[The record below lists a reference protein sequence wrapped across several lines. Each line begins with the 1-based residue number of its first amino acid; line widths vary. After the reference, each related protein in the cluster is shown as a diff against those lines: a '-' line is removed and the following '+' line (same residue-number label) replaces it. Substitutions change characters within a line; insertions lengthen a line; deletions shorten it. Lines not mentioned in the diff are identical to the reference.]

1 MRLRMGWAVLAVMS
15 AAMMW
20 GQEARPAA
28 KPAASSADANADGQ
42 TDAGARTITVIPDPV
57 HLAVVVRDKKGALV
71 QGLTKSDFVL
81 QVGNKPQ
88 TIQSIEQDKDL
99 PMTLGLLVDV
109 SGSQRD
115 RVEQERAASKA
126 FLQAVLTPASGKR
139 AADKVFVVQF
149 AKQIELLQDVTE
161 DRSLI
166 DKALQELGTE
176 SPTFHVKEEA
186 DTTDAEGRKVHH
198 GGTSLYDALFL
209 SADEVMAKQKGRKV
223 LVVLTDGVDVGS
235 KNSLTETIE
244 AAQEANTVVYT
255 IYFRPA
261 QKFDQGMANRRNY
274 PGGGYPGGGYPG
286 GGYPGGG
293 YPGGRYPGGGYP
305 GGGYPGGGP
314 GGNTPNGNGNPNG
327 RGPGGGSRK
336 PSVDG
341 KQVLDRTCGETGGR
355 VFEVGK
361 RLTVEESFA
370 GIAEELKAAYR
381 IGFTPDAAAAR
392 FGFHPIDLNLAN
404 ADLNKKDD
412 LQTRSGY
419 YGGETH

>member
-1 MRLRMGWAVLAVMS
+1 MRLRMGWAVLPALS
-15 AAMMW
+15 AAMVW
-20 GQEARPAA
+20 AQDA
-28 KPAASSADANADGQ
+28 KPAAASADAQTNAGV
-42 TDAGARTITVIPDPV
+42 RTITVIPDPV

-71 QGLTKSDFVL
+71 PGLSKNDFVL
-81 QVGNKPQ
+81 QVGSKTQ
-88 TIQSIEQDKDL
+88 TIQSFDHDNDV

-115 RVEQERAASKA
+115 RVEEERAASKA
-126 FLQAVLTPASGKR
+126 FLQAVVQPASGKR

-166 DKALQELGTE
+166 DKALQALGTE
-176 SPTFHVKEEA
+176 SPTFHVTEDA

-244 AAQEANTVVYT
+244 AAQEANTMVYAV
-255 IYFRPA
+255 YFRAA

-293 YPGGRYPGGGYP
+293 YPGGGYPGGGYP
-305 GGGYPGGGP
+305 GGGYPGGNP
-314 GGNTPNGNGNPNG
+314 GGNNPNGNGNPNG

-341 KQVLDRTCGETGGR
+341 RQVLDRTCGETGGR
-355 VFEVGK
+355 VFEASK
-361 RLTVEESFA
+361 RLTMEDSYA
-370 GIAEELKAAYR
+370 QIAEELKSEYR
-381 IGFTPDAAAAR
+381 IGFTPDEAAAR

-404 ADLNKKDD
+404 ADLNKKEDI
-412 LQTRSGY
+412 QTRSGY